1 MSALKN
7 IKLSCKLTSIGI
19 AFVLPLGVLLY
30 IAVSNINAQISFSKL
45 ETQGNSFQRPL
56 EKLLE
61 YLPQTTVHPDA
72 ISRVD
77 QAFTELAATNAL
89 YGKDLQFTP
98 EGLKIRG
105 RSQLAPADVASRWGQ
120 LKNHQGNASAFT
132 EGAGRLLD
140 DVSGMITHCGDTS
153 NLILDPDLDSYY
165 TMDMTLLTLP
175 QTQRRIT
182 SILDFG
188 NKALS
193 AQSLSESDLRQFH
206 TLAAMLSE
214 ADYSRIVA
222 DTQTAL
228 NEDPNFYGV
237 SPSLAPNIKAG
248 LERYK
253 AATEP
258 FMAMLNSIAAGTA
271 VSRDDFMAT
280 GEKALAAAF
289 RYWEVCA
296 AELDVLLHVRIDDYK
311 TKRSTMLA
319 ATGLALLLGSLL
331 AYLVGRGVTRTIRGM
346 VAYTNAVTEGNL
358 DAVLKT
364 GGSTAELNQ
373 LKKDLWAMVS
383 ALKEKLGFVQ
393 GVLGGIATPCLVVN
407 QEGRITYLNRLLCDF
422 LAKSQQP
429 EAHINEHVKDFFCEN
444 SEIAAVIISSLQG
457 SPTDAD
463 NTLQGQNARG
473 DVFYIKLD
481 ATPIFDPTNAFIG
494 CFVQFTVITEL
505 KMQEEKL
512 LTSNRLICETAEQA
526 SSIASQ
532 VSTAAS
538 ELSSVVEQTSKGM
551 DVQHV
556 RTGEA
561 AMAISQMNA
570 TAAEIAQ
577 NANDASEQADK
588 TMQQAQ
594 KGAATVQQSVAA
606 ISRVK
611 GQTDILT
618 ENISGLG
625 DQVAGI
631 GQIMDVISDIAD
643 QTNLLALNAAI
654 EAARAGEAGRGFAVV
669 ADEVRK
675 LAEKTMHAT
684 AEVSSAITAIQA
696 GASKAVSGMDG
707 ASIAVQEATQL
718 ADKSGQALREILDLA
733 ALTTDQVRS
742 IATAVEQQ
750 SATSEE
756 IHQALN
762 EVSSVADETTAGMER
777 SVTAVEQLASQA
789 VALDKVIQKI
799 GGVTCSTVRV

>member
-1 MSALKN
+1 MLSLKN

-19 AFVLPLGVLLY
+19 AFVLPLAVLLY
-30 IAVSNINAQISFSKL
+30 IAVSNINTQISFSKL

-61 YLPQTTVHPDA
+61 YLPKVMMHPDA
-72 ISRVD
+72 ISKVD
-77 QAFTELAATNAL
+77 HAFAELAATNAL

-105 RSQLAPADVASRWGQ
+105 RSHLAPSDVENRWAQ
-120 LKNHQGNASAFT
+120 LKSQQNNASAFA
-132 EGAGRLLD
+132 EGAGHLLD

-175 QTQRRIT
+175 QTQRRII

-188 NKALS
+188 NRVLG
-193 AQSLSESDLRQFH
+193 AQNLSEGDLRQFH
-206 TLAAMLSE
+206 TLAAMLNE

-237 SPSLAPNIKAG
+237 SPSLAPNIEQG
-248 LERYK
+248 LKKYK

-258 FMAMLNSIAAGTA
+258 FIAMLSSIAAGTA
-271 VSRDDFMAT
+271 VSREDFMAT
-280 GEKALAAAF
+280 GEKALDAAF
-289 RYWEVCA
+289 RYWDVCA
-296 AELDVLLHVRIDDYK
+296 TELDALLYVRIDDYK
-311 TKRSTMLA
+311 AKRGTMLA

-346 VAYTNAVTEGNL
+346 VAYTNAVTAGNL
-358 DAVLKT
+358 DAVLKA

-393 GVLGGIATPCLVVN
+393 GILGGIATPCLVVN
-407 QEGRITYLNRLLCDF
+407 QAGQITYLNQILCDF
-422 LAKSQQP
+422 LAKPQGL
-429 EAHINEHVKDFFCEN
+429 ERHINEHIKDFFCEN
-444 SEIAAVIISSLQG
+444 AEISAIILASLQG
-457 SPTDAD
+457 EQTDS
-463 NTLQGQNARG
+463 NRTLQGHDARG
-473 DVFYIKLD
+473 DVFYINLD
-481 ATPIFDPTNAFIG
+481 ATPIFDPANAFIG
-494 CFVQFTVITEL
+494 CFVQFTVLTAL
-505 KMQEEKL
+505 KMQEEEL
-512 LTSNRLICETAEQA
+512 LTSNHLICETAEHA
-526 SSIASQ
+526 GSIAGR
-532 VSTAAS
+532 VSAAAT
-538 ELSSVVEQTSKGM
+538 ELSTVVEQTCSGM
-551 DVQHV
+551 GVQHV

-561 AMAISQMNA
+561 AVAISQMNA
-570 TAAEIAQ
+570 TAVEIAQ
-577 NANDASEQADK
+577 NASDAREQADR

-594 KGAATVQQSVAA
+594 KGAATVEQSVAA

-618 ENISGLG
+618 RDISGLS

-684 AEVSSAITAIQA
+684 AEVSSAITAIQSGA
-696 GASKAVSGMDG
+696 GKTVSGMSS
-707 ASIAVQEATQL
+707 AAMAVQEATQL
-718 ADKSGQALREILDLA
+718 ADRSGQVLREILDLA

-756 IHQALN
+756 IHQALI
-762 EVSSVADETTAGMER
+762 EVGSVADETTSGMER
-777 SVTAVEQLASQA
+777 SVAAVEQLVSQA
-789 VALDKVIQKI
+789 VALDKLIQKI
-799 GGVTCSTVRV
+799 GGVTCVHEAA